1 MVAALGYVLL
11 AGPSRGGSYWTTFFP
26 GVLVLGIGMGITV
39 APLTATVMGAVDPSQ
54 SGVASGV
61 NNAVSRAGG
70 LLAVAAL
77 GVVLLARFN
86 DTLDERIAA
95 MSLPE
100 SARAAVDAQRSKLGG
115 ADFSG
120 SVDVAL
126 GRELREAF
134 DAAYVAG
141 FRTLMIASAALAALG
156 ALSALLLVD
165 RPVRTAPYSREAS
178 GSDRS

>member
-1 MVAALGYVLL
+1 M
-11 AGPSRGGSYWTTFFP
+11 AGTSWGDPYCTRFFA
-26 GVLVLGIGMGITV
+26 GILVLGIGMGITV
-39 APLTATVMGAVDPSQ
+39 APLPARVMGAVDPSQ

-126 GRELREAF
+126 GRELREPF
-134 DAAYVAG
+134 DAPYVARS
-141 FRTLMIASAALAALG
+141 RTL
-156 ALSALLLVD
+156 
-165 RPVRTAPYSREAS
+165 
-178 GSDRS
+178 